1 MENYKEKEYLNGK
14 KFARAIFPFAK
25 SAENSL
31 ILMNK
36 KLNESI
42 FELDKYYYRGA
53 IAETKKLMK
62 NPANSIINK
71 KEKNG
76 RHRITK

>member
-1 MENYKEKEYLNGK
+1 MEDYRKKEYTNGQ

-31 ILMNK
+31 RLFNQQLK
-36 KLNESI
+36 ASKVD
-42 FELDKYYYRGA
+42 LDKCYYKGA

-62 NPANSIINK
+62 K
-71 KEKNG
+71 
-76 RHRITK
+76 